1 MKKLILK
8 TILLIGLSG
17 LAQDTLKV
25 TKNGTLEL
33 TETKSIHFVKTE
45 KETIY
50 VGCNTP
56 TNVRLRKQSQWVWV
70 IFNDN
75 TRKKYFLKWV

>member
-1 MKKLILK
+1 MKKLII
-8 TILLIGLSG
+8 TTALLIGLS
-17 LAQDTLKV
+17 AFSQDTLKV
-25 TKNGTLEL
+25 SKSGNLKL
-33 TETKSIHFVKTE
+33 TETKSIHFIKTE

-56 TNVRLRKQSQWVWV
+56 ANVKLRNPSKWVWV

-75 TRKKYFLKWV
+75 TRKKYILKKS

>member
-1 MKKLILK
+1 MKKLIL
-8 TILLIGLSG
+8 TTALLIGLS
-17 LAQDTLKV
+17 AFSQDTLKV

-56 TNVRLRKQSQWVWV
+56 ANVKLRKTSAWVWI

>member
-1 MKKLILK
+1 MKKLFL
-8 TILLIGLSG
+8 TITLLIGLSA
-17 LAQDTLKV
+17 LSQDTLKV
-25 TKNGTLEL
+25 RKNGTLEL
-33 TETKSIHFVKTE
+33 TENKSIHFVKTE

-56 TNVRLRKQSQWVWV
+56 VNVKLRKPSQWAWV

-75 TRKKYFLKWV
+75 SRKKYFLKWI